1 MNKQFFISLLFGLIT
16 FVILGGV
23 FGSLV
28 FLPEMAGWY
37 EVYPEAVRETPDFVS
52 GLVVGLLQLIAL
64 IILLPKL
71 QITTVSGGAIFGA
84 IYSVVLWLNG
94 RPSNGLCNQYRIVR
108 LRSKRCIIVRSNGR
122 GLRISHYLVAK
133 KVRLVNKSPLKN
145 NYARYNCIGRFT
157 LTLFK
162 ANLVT
167 KSNATV

>member
-84 IYSVVLWLNG
+84 IYSVVLWLMVDLQMVSVTNIVSYDYVLKDALLSAVMG
-94 RPSNGLCNQYRIVR
+94 AVLGLVIAWSQ
-108 LRSKRCIIVRSNGR
+108 
-122 GLRISHYLVAK
+122 K
-133 KVRLVNKSPLKN
+133 KF
-145 NYARYNCIGRFT
+145 A
-157 LTLFK
+157 
-162 ANLVT
+162 
-167 KSNATV
+167 